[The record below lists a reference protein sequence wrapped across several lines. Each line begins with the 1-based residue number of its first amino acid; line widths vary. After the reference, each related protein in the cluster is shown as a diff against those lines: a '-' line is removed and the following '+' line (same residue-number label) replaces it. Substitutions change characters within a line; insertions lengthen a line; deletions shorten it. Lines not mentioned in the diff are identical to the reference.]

1 MTVLTQAQATT
12 ILRNLGWR
20 VRTTSEYHTAVKHF
34 QQGWNLGP
42 ALEVD
47 GVVGP
52 GPDTSAALL
61 LSESRRKAGKKTAS
75 AHFSFSE
82 VACRCGG
89 IYDSCPRIWQKRSAF
104 RMMEGY
110 RSKSGEPLNVESGCR
125 CPSHNV
131 AVGGSQTSRH
141 LKGLACDVAPH
152 FSVSTVKSWRVATH
166 IGYGSVSRKVK
177 HIDMGSSGG
186 TVTSPAVYPNGM

>member
-1 MTVLTQAQATT
+1 MSTISRSQATT

-20 VRTTSEYHTAVKHF
+20 IRTDSEYTAVVKHF
-34 QQGWNLGP
+34 QGGWNLGT
-42 ALEVD
+42 ALAVD
-47 GVVGP
+47 GSV

-61 LSESRRKAGKKTAS
+61 LSESRRRAGKKTAS

-89 IYDSCPRIWQKRSAF
+89 QYSSCPRIWQKRSAF

-131 AVGGSQTSRH
+131 AVGGSPTSRH
-141 LKGLACDVAPH
+141 LTGLACDVAPH
-152 FSVSTVKSWRVATH
+152 FSVATVKSWRVATH

-186 TVTSPAVYPNGM
+186 TVTSPAVYENGM

>member
-20 VRTTSEYHTAVKHF
+20 VRTTSEFHTVVKNF
-34 QQGWNLGP
+34 QRGWNLGP

-47 GVVGP
+47 GDVGP

-61 LSESRRKAGKKTAS
+61 LSESRRKANKKTAS

-82 VACRCGG
+82 VACHCGG
-89 IYDSCPRIWQKRSAF
+89 QYSSCPRIWQKRSAF

-110 RSKSGEPLNVESGCR
+110 RSKSGEALDVISACR
-125 CPSHNV
+125 CPSRN
-131 AVGGSQTSRH
+131 AAIGGSSTSRH
-141 LKGLACDVAPH
+141 LTGRACDVAPH
-152 FSVSTVKSWRVATH
+152 FSVATVKSWRVATH
-166 IGYGSVSRKVK
+166 IGYGSSSRKVK
-177 HIDMGSSGG
+177 HIDNGPQATTDSPSVYQNGS
-186 TVTSPAVYPNGM
+186 

>member
-20 VRTTSEYHTAVKHF
+20 VRTTSEFHTVVKHF
-34 QQGWNLGP
+34 QRGWNLGP

-47 GVVGP
+47 GDVGP

-82 VACRCGG
+82 VACHCGG
-89 IYDSCPRIWQKRSAF
+89 RYSSCPRIWQKRSAF

-110 RSKSGEPLNVESGCR
+110 RSKSGEALDVISACR
-125 CPSHNV
+125 CPSHNA
-131 AVGGSQTSRH
+131 AVDGSTTSRH
-141 LKGLACDVAPH
+141 LTGRACDVAPH
-152 FSVSTVKSWRVATH
+152 FSVATVKSWRVATH
-166 IGYGSVSRKVK
+166 IGYGSFSRKVK
-177 HIDMGSSGG
+177 HIDNGAHA
-186 TVTSPAVYPNGM
+186 TTTSPDVYRNGS